1 MLIFLVVVIRR
12 PNWPQMFSGE
22 TITLTCEVQGGE
34 TTEWTCDWR
43 IDGSFIHRTDSKD
56 WTFSVSESNRGDYR
70 CLCFPKDD
78 WFSSTEWS
86 EPISLSVLRK
96 PKAHLSTDSI
106 ELPAGGNVILTCSLN
121 TSPSSLVSLK
131 YFWYR
136 GEKSSEPVSS
146 EDADFLS
153 NGQMSV
159 SEEGL
164 YWCRG
169 GRGEPV
175 YYTDYSDHVNITKNL
190 SVGSSGPV
198 GSLLFVL
205 LVVALLGGIS
215 LIILLL
221 LFWRSKQKKDK
232 SNTVYSLAGFK
243 NSGTKR
249 SPDPLEGALW
259 SYVKTQA
266 IELPVG
272 PEVDTVYAKVKKGAT
287 ELPVG
292 PEVDTVY
299 AKVKKGATDKFIN
312 TVYSQIEGKNAGR
325 MKLPVDPEEGAVY
338 ANVKK
343 GATDKSIDTV
353 YSLIEMKTFG
363 TMKDPH
369 DPQEGAVGSDVKT
382 EKKREETTVTNNI
395 QYINTPMSLKS
406 THTFSQEAFSGAN
419 LIVDPNWSTFHPGES
434 VTFICDI
441 SEGEETNWQYELR
454 RNGKQFIQFNPH
466 KSYTLQRIQI
476 DHSGEYQC
484 CGLRKSSKDTD
495 CSDTVSLTVT
505 AQPKAKL
512 TAGPTTIPVGGS
524 VTLRC
529 SVEPSTGWKYR
540 WFRRTQNT
548 PEVEHTEEGNRD
560 INVTQGGIYRCIG
573 KRGNGDYP
581 SVISDEVSFN
591 ITFSNKVVVTRREL
605 ITLTCEVQGGETT
618 EWTCDWKKSDKPV
631 KVGNDNHLTV
641 SVNEFSSGNYMCR
654 CRRRDDWYSV
664 TKWSEKIPVSVS
676 VSSPVSS
683 SFLVLLI
690 VGSISGI
697 VLLVL
702 LLLLWRYKR
711 SNDLCCVRSQS
722 SATNHGVDQ
731 TEGHLYSSLLHG
743 TTSLYETVH
752 PRGATGNERR
762 HHPEEGSVYVNVR
775 PGHERRQ

>member
-1 MLIFLVVVIRR
+1 MRMKPTLYYVLDKLMWIIFVCCGHARADRPRVILTAGTTTIPVGGSVALSCSVEPSAGWEYSWFRWTPDTLRVQVKNDSGLNRIINVTQGGFYQCKGVKETNNLQSYLSNRTTIQITFSNKVVVIRR

-106 ELPAGGNVILTCSLN
+106 ELPAGGNVKLTCSLN
-121 TSPSSLVSLK
+121 TSSSSPFSLK

-146 EDADFLS
+146 EDADFPS

-215 LIILLL
+215 LIVLLL
-221 LFWRSKQKKDK
+221 LFWRSKQKKDFRHTRLNPSQSSNQTVNHEVNQSELNASHPEDK
-232 SNTVYSLAGFK
+232 SNTVYSLAGLK
-243 NSGTKR
+243 HSGTKR

-266 IELPVG
+266 IDESIDNGYSLLEAQNFG
-272 PEVDTVYAKVKKGAT
+272 TKK
-287 ELPVG
+287 LPVG

-382 EKKREETTVTNNI
+382 DSTAASTEISHLKKNKKKTKGKRSRSAYAAVYANESGTAVASDG
-395 QYINTPMSLKS
+395 PMS
-406 THTFSQEAFSGAN
+406 
-419 LIVDPNWSTFHPGES
+419 
-434 VTFICDI
+434 
-441 SEGEETNWQYELR
+441 R
-454 RNGKQFIQFNPH
+454 
-466 KSYTLQRIQI
+466 
-476 DHSGEYQC
+476 
-484 CGLRKSSKDTD
+484 
-495 CSDTVSLTVT
+495 
-505 AQPKAKL
+505 KAK
-512 TAGPTTIPVGGS
+512 S
-524 VTLRC
+524 
-529 SVEPSTGWKYR
+529 
-540 WFRRTQNT
+540 
-548 PEVEHTEEGNRD
+548 H
-560 INVTQGGIYRCIG
+560 
-573 KRGNGDYP
+573 
-581 SVISDEVSFN
+581 
-591 ITFSNKVVVTRREL
+591 
-605 ITLTCEVQGGETT
+605 
-618 EWTCDWKKSDKPV
+618 
-631 KVGNDNHLTV
+631 
-641 SVNEFSSGNYMCR
+641 
-654 CRRRDDWYSV
+654 
-664 TKWSEKIPVSVS
+664 
-676 VSSPVSS
+676 
-683 SFLVLLI
+683 
-690 VGSISGI
+690 
-697 VLLVL
+697 
-702 LLLLWRYKR
+702 
-711 SNDLCCVRSQS
+711 
-722 SATNHGVDQ
+722 
-731 TEGHLYSSLLHG
+731 
-743 TTSLYETVH
+743 
-752 PRGATGNERR
+752 
-762 HHPEEGSVYVNVR
+762 
-775 PGHERRQ
+775 